1 VRSVPWRRAERI
13 AETRQR
19 IWLYLTPAAGLEQ
32 DAALQAAALL
42 QLTEA
47 DVLALA
53 RVHFLLTPEVQTLL
67 DGLPF
72 LLRQLAT
79 TTARE
84 EEQSAERVRGAIVW
98 GSTIAARTATGL
110 PHLYVTAPARRAYQT
125 PENELLV
132 FVLDAIAQLGQQTS
146 WHGND
151 GTGIGRLVS
160 ERTAVAHRWLQSR
173 MLLEVERRPP
183 TARSMARVRAGRHRR
198 RYQHAISVWERYR
211 SLVAQLD
218 RAVLRELIESTAI
231 VTRHDA
237 VLFELLCLFAIID
250 ALRECGWHPGPLR
263 LFGGRLWLAAQRGDE
278 RIELWYQQTPVM
290 LAASSRYT
298 EVLRRHG
305 FARPT
310 GLRPDIILRRVTGA
324 SERWLLVEVKLRRN
338 VDDAA
343 RAALQDLLA
352 YRRAFDAS
360 LTGSEGVYGLG
371 VAWGADLEPAPAEV
385 MLCTPNT
392 IGAAIRSFTGETSVG
407 AADA

>member
-1 VRSVPWRRAERI
+1 MRSVPWQRAERI
-13 AETRQR
+13 AETRER
-19 IWLYLTPAAGLEQ
+19 IWLYLTAAAGLEQ

-42 QLTEA
+42 QLTEP

-53 RVHFLLTPEVQTLL
+53 RVHFLLTPEVQKLL

-84 EEQSAERVRGAIVW
+84 EEQSAERVRGAILW
-98 GSTIAARTATGL
+98 GTTIVARTAAGV

-132 FVLDAIAQLGQQTS
+132 FVLDAIAQLGRQTS

-151 GTGIGRLVS
+151 GEGIGRLVS
-160 ERTAVAHRWLQSR
+160 ERTAVAQRWLQSR

-198 RYQHAISVWERYR
+198 RYEHAISVWERYR
-211 SLVAQLD
+211 SLIARLD
-218 RAVLRELIESTAI
+218 RAALRELIESTAI

-237 VLFELLCLFAIID
+237 VLFELLCTFATID
-250 ALRECGWHPGPLR
+250 ALRGCGWQVGPLR
-263 LFGGRLWLAAQRGDE
+263 LFGGRLRLVAQRGDE
-278 RIELWYQQTPVM
+278 RLDLWYQQTPAV

-298 EVLRRHG
+298 RVLRDHG
-305 FARPT
+305 FVRPT
-310 GLRPDIILRRVTGA
+310 GLRPDLILRRVSGA
-324 SERWLLVEVKLRRN
+324 HERWLLVEVKLRRN

-360 LTGSEGVYGLG
+360 LKEGEGVYGLG
-371 VAWGADLEPAPAEV
+371 VAWGVDLQPAPAEV
-385 MLCTPNT
+385 MLCTPDT
-392 IGAAIRSFTGETSVG
+392 IQPAITSFAG
-407 AADA
+407 